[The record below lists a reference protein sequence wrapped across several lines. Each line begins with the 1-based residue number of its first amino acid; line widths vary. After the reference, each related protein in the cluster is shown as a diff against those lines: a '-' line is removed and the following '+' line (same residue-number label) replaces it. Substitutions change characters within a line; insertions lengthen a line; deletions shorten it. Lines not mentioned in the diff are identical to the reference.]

1 MRNLKILFS
10 TPLFILLFAS
20 CQKDALDEYISDS
33 VPKTRAIPT
42 LSFDWENA
50 DWMPTPPGQ
59 SRIPSPWMGAGSILP
74 EYGAD
79 ITNDRYK
86 TDGWELLY
94 NTFDPNAPGELIN
107 PYFVLYNK
115 YRGLIRIYLYLTTE
129 FVAPSSYL
137 LETISIDTNNP
148 TSMLRF
154 LGKDIIDATESPT
167 SYTQVEGRLDN
178 GSSPLASRK
187 WYMMQYELA
196 YDPNIS
202 SYNPNYMYLSWNI
215 NYCNIAGINLGGEQV
230 GTIAGTIGVADASTT
245 LQTVKSETTNITSTV
260 GSGVLSGIGVNF
272 LDKNAIGENGDN
284 KLGLPKTV
292 FKEIFSGIK
301 SALSGSVQDLP
312 KALAK
317 GILNIIFG
325 STTTQ
330 PIPVN
335 LQFKTQITMEGTL
348 AEQGAFPSAPFTF
361 WIPGINVSS
370 SMPGYIPLYNKSL
383 GVLNITQEP
392 YLSPSFTRLLVDE
405 INQIYDVYAIYRIPD
420 FSQLLIINPE
430 VKEIADISISQEILA
445 CQGWDQYE
453 SFVPYVHVGKV
464 QKGVMID
471 HPSFY
476 SPLFVRFIIK
486 VTPKNGDAS
495 SIIVKTVKI
504 NHEHKRE
511 MC

>member
-1 MRNLKILFS
+1 
-10 TPLFILLFAS
+10 
-20 CQKDALDEYISDS
+20 
-33 VPKTRAIPT
+33 
-42 LSFDWENA
+42 
-50 DWMPTPPGQ
+50 
-59 SRIPSPWMGAGSILP
+59 
-74 EYGAD
+74 
-79 ITNDRYK
+79 
-86 TDGWELLY
+86 
-94 NTFDPNAPGELIN
+94 
-107 PYFVLYNK
+107 
-115 YRGLIRIYLYLTTE
+115 
-129 FVAPSSYL
+129 
-137 LETISIDTNNP
+137 
-148 TSMLRF
+148 MLRF

-245 LQTVKSETTNITSTV
+245 LQTVKDEVTGITTAA
-260 GSGVLSGIGVNF
+260 GSGVLSSIGVNF

-348 AEQGAFPSAPFTF
+348 AEQGAFPSTPFTF
-361 WIPGINVSS
+361 
-370 SMPGYIPLYNKSL
+370 
-383 GVLNITQEP
+383 
-392 YLSPSFTRLLVDE
+392 
-405 INQIYDVYAIYRIPD
+405 
-420 FSQLLIINPE
+420 
-430 VKEIADISISQEILA
+430 
-445 CQGWDQYE
+445 
-453 SFVPYVHVGKV
+453 
-464 QKGVMID
+464 
-471 HPSFY
+471 
-476 SPLFVRFIIK
+476 
-486 VTPKNGDAS
+486 
-495 SIIVKTVKI
+495 
-504 NHEHKRE
+504 
-511 MC
+511 